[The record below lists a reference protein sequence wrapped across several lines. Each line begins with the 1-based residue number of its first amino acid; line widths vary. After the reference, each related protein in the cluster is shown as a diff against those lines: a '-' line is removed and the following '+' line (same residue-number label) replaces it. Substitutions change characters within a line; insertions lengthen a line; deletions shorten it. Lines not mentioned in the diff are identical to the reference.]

1 MATEYTG
8 IIKYISENLT
18 ATNENVKQLLEKNIN
33 DLKNTLNSQGVN
45 VGNINVKIENTNQA
59 SNNGLNYQNQ
69 NNDSLYSGFSF
80 NDEQKNNFSGN
91 NEKQNLN
98 YENKANDVKEL
109 NQTLNENLTN
119 DTYASSDRLVDLK
132 V

>member
-1 MATEYTG
+1 MQP
-8 IIKYISENLT
+8 SFW
-18 ATNENVKQLLEKNIN
+18 
-33 DLKNTLNSQGVN
+33 
-45 VGNINVKIENTNQA
+45 GNP
-59 SNNGLNYQNQ
+59 NYQNQ